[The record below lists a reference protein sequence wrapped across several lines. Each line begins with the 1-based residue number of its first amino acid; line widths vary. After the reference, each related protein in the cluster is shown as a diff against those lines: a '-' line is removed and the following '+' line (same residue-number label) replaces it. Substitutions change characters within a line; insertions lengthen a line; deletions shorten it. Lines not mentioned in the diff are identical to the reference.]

1 MSVLFRRCNSRV
13 LTCTPWSSVS
23 TFPVRIMRGYLWRK
37 HETTVAGKR
46 LKKYFCH
53 IRTLEVGH
61 SELTVSHEVVISLV
75 LLQFTVSGMGLP
87 GSQVASPTSMFLTV
101 GWKRNKEDDPGHVFA
116 FFCVFFFKDASY
128 KWIHHTSPCISLIL
142 CSHSAL
148 PTCRRGWEQPVYLG
162 QPYAQLKVSNR
173 TFSDWHLLICT
184 TGFPL
189 CHAACIM
196 LGVPCCCCGLM

>member
-116 FFCVFFFKDASY
+116 FFCVFFLKM
-128 KWIHHTSPCISLIL
+128 
-142 CSHSAL
+142 L
-148 PTCRRGWEQPVYLG
+148 PTSEYIILLLASHWFYVVTVRYRPAGEAGNSQFILG
-162 QPYAQLKVSNR
+162 SHMPS
-173 TFSDWHLLICT
+173 
-184 TGFPL
+184 
-189 CHAACIM
+189 
-196 LGVPCCCCGLM
+196 